1 MGFINDTKKV
11 DSIKNMT
18 RQKPGTFFTK
28 FNNTGA
34 EQNMPQGNNWKELL
48 DDTEYKDESLK
59 VIK

>member
-1 MGFINDTKKV
+1 
-11 DSIKNMT
+11 MT